1 MVKKSFIV
9 RVTRDASVT
18 FKATVLVD
26 SVEEL
31 EDRCYRD
38 GFAERN
44 LGEIDWEQERVT
56 TFDNVEAYRISH
68 LEISEDEQGDKEA
81 IEITDKEWNI

>member
-1 MVKKSFIV
+1 MAKKSFII

-18 FKATVLVD
+18 FKATVLAD

-38 GFAERN
+38 GFAEHN
-44 LGEIDWEQERVT
+44 LGEIEWEQELVT
-56 TFDNVEAYRISH
+56 TFDNVEAYQISH
-68 LEISEDEQGDKEA
+68 LEISENDKGDKEA